1 MCQNYAQTELR
12 LFLEGKWKKL
22 TPRRNPTIALI
33 CAYLEGLTQPS
44 ATCKLLN
51 VQDSH
56 RLKRL
61 ASVVQLRPW
70 PPFILGLYSMV

>member
-1 MCQNYAQTELR
+1 MTRVIPHPQQPT
-12 LFLEGKWKKL
+12 
-22 TPRRNPTIALI
+22 TQPTIAPT
-33 CAYLEGLTQPS
+33 CTQLEGLTQPS

-61 ASVVQLRPW
+61 ASAVQLRPW
-70 PPFILGLYSMV
+70 PPSILPPKVKSENEKP